1 MKNWDLCN
9 VISDKFHVIKHV
21 ISLKISNV
29 HQSEIPKC
37 AGGIYLFFKNHYRPA
52 AKNHYPAILECS
64 SQTRKSMKMSTS
76 SRKKNIVFKEHLQM
90 AASFFSVQD
99 FACHHKYL
107 FEIFVL
113 VFKEFFYRFLHTVE
127 RFFSVVISIL

>member
-1 MKNWDLCN
+1 M
-9 VISDKFHVIKHV
+9 IKHV
-21 ISLKISNV
+21 ISHEISNV
-29 HQSEIPKC
+29 DQSEIPKC
-37 AGGIYLFFKNHYRPA
+37 AGGIYLFFKNHYRPV

-107 FEIFVL
+107 FEIFAL
-113 VFKEFFYRFLHTVE
+113 VFKEFFYRYLHTVE
-127 RFFSVVISIL
+127 RF